1 MYKVAI
7 GHDVS
12 LESLQTVDP
21 QPRCEGMRCARRSF
35 AADGTVYDEGRYVE
49 LLFSMLP
56 DATTYQSVL
65 EQFGVKAATTS
76 AVTVYVRD
84 ETYTWGRYNG
94 IAVRPEP
101 GREVKWRG
109 QFPRDITILVK
120 DLEALAE

>member
-1 MYKVAI
+1 MYKVGV

-12 LESLQTVDP
+12 LEELKAVDP
-21 QPRCEGMRCARRSF
+21 QPRCEGMRCTRRSY
-35 AADGTVYDEGRYVE
+35 AADGAVRDEGRYVE

-65 EQFGVKAATTS
+65 GQFGVKEQLTS
-76 AVTVYVRD
+76 AVTVYLRD

-94 IAVRPEP
+94 VAVRPEP
-101 GREVKWRG
+101 GRDVKWRG

-120 DLEALAE
+120 DLEAVAE